1 MLLGIFIM
9 TDHWNTEK
17 GLLPNV
23 IKHLSASRTRPLAL
37 IVNPAGAIEEVSAAD
52 LHNAANRA
60 AWFIKQAIPEE
71 EQKFYFMGAS
81 DIVYL
86 VWVLG
91 AMKTGKVVSH
101 LRTSSSW
108 SHLFPALSFSKN
120 TSS

>member
-1 MLLGIFIM
+1 M

-23 IKHLSASRTRPLAL
+23 IKHQSGSRTRPIAL
-37 IVNPAGAIEEVSAAD
+37 IVNPDAGIIEEISATD

-60 AWFIKQAIPEE
+60 AWFISQTIPED
-71 EQKFYFMGAS
+71 EQKFYYMGAS

-86 VWVLG
+86 VWALG

-101 LRTSSSW
+101 IQTLRPEVFSSAR
-108 SHLFPALSFSKN
+108 LPRN